1 MQLFQ
6 YLVIKARNDSVYICE
21 FPHNAVINNAF
32 YWRWENAFKLDAD
45 IYNGS
50 IVWSR

>member
-21 FPHNAVINNAF
+21 SPHNAVINNAF